1 MKQLTLILIIIL
13 LTYTACTSKSTESAT
28 ETDAAA
34 QNPMAAANDNTS
46 VSLTTAQLKNADL
59 KIGLPKRKNISRLI
73 NVNGTIDV
81 PPQNLVSIS
90 FPMGGYI
97 KQTKLLPG
105 MHVKKGETLAV
116 LEDPQYLQLQQDYLT
131 AKARINFLQLDYAR
145 QKELNQSKAT
155 SDKSLQTVQNEL
167 QTQNIL
173 LKTTAQKLKMIG
185 IDPNNLDEDNL
196 HISVNI
202 PSPIDGYVTD
212 VRVNIGQYV
221 SPTEILFELVN
232 PQDIHLALKVFEKDL
247 FDVKIGQKVL
257 AYTNN
262 NPNKKYPAEI
272 ILINKEIDEDRSVE
286 VHCHFEK
293 YDHNL
298 VVNQFMVADID
309 AEASQVL
316 AVPSEAIMRYE
327 NRQFIYAADGNNTF
341 KIIEVVPG
349 NSEGDMTAISSLD
362 PDIDISKQQIVLKN
376 AYTLLMKMKNTAE
389 EE

>member
-145 QKELNQSKAT
+145 QK
-155 SDKSLQTVQNEL
+155 
-167 QTQNIL
+167 
-173 LKTTAQKLKMIG
+173 
-185 IDPNNLDEDNL
+185 
-196 HISVNI
+196 
-202 PSPIDGYVTD
+202 
-212 VRVNIGQYV
+212 
-221 SPTEILFELVN
+221 
-232 PQDIHLALKVFEKDL
+232 
-247 FDVKIGQKVL
+247 
-257 AYTNN
+257 
-262 NPNKKYPAEI
+262 
-272 ILINKEIDEDRSVE
+272 
-286 VHCHFEK
+286 
-293 YDHNL
+293 
-298 VVNQFMVADID
+298 
-309 AEASQVL
+309 
-316 AVPSEAIMRYE
+316 
-327 NRQFIYAADGNNTF
+327 
-341 KIIEVVPG
+341 
-349 NSEGDMTAISSLD
+349 
-362 PDIDISKQQIVLKN
+362 
-376 AYTLLMKMKNTAE
+376 
-389 EE
+389 